1 MERYVKAIV
10 VYYTIKK
17 TQKGRHNIWSGRG
30 SPAVYSWPSL
40 PPFWASISGLKDQ
53 ESNP

>member
-1 MERYVKAIV
+1 MLRQLWFI
-10 VYYTIKK
+10 IQQQKK
-17 TQKGRHNIWSGRG
+17 GSHNIWSGLG
-30 SPAVYSWPSL
+30 LPAVYSWPSL